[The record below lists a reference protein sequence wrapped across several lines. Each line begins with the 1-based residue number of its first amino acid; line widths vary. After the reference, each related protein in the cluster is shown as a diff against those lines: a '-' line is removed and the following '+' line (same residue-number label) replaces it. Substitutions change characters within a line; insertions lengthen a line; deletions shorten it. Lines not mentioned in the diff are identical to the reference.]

1 LTPVGSRVY
10 LFNFIFLAEAGP
22 DMKTIKEMLL
32 KKREDLVQEIARRSK
47 ASTESAAQDIGDI
60 IDSVSEERTR
70 ELDLI
75 LTDREKRKLAQIDD
89 AIDRIEESTYGL
101 CEECGIKIPKARLKV
116 LPFATYCVECQE
128 KNEREEKYTR
138 EESEDG
144 IRKVPVAD
152 AEE

>member
-1 LTPVGSRVY
+1 
-10 LFNFIFLAEAGP
+10 
-22 DMKTIKEMLL
+22 MKTIKEMLL
-32 KKREDLVQEIARRSK
+32 KKREDLVLEISRRSK
-47 ASTESAAQDIGDI
+47 ASTESAVQDIGDI
-60 IDSVSEERTR
+60 LDSVSEERTR

-89 AIDRIEESTYGL
+89 AIDRIEENTYGL

-116 LPFATYCVECQE
+116 LPFAIFCVECQE

-152 AEE
+152 VEE

>member
-1 LTPVGSRVY
+1 
-10 LFNFIFLAEAGP
+10 
-22 DMKTIKEMLL
+22 M
-32 KKREDLVQEIARRSK
+32 KKREDLVLEISRRSK
-47 ASTESAAQDIGDI
+47 ASTESAVQDIGDI
-60 IDSVSEERTR
+60 LDSVSEERTR

-89 AIDRIEESTYGL
+89 ALDRLEENTYGL

-116 LPFATYCVECQE
+116 LPFARYCVECQE

-152 AEE
+152 VEE

>member
-1 LTPVGSRVY
+1 
-10 LFNFIFLAEAGP
+10 
-22 DMKTIKEMLL
+22 MKAIKDMLL
-32 KKREDLVQEIARRSK
+32 KKREELVQEIGRRSK

-60 IDSVSEERTR
+60 LDSVSEERTR

-101 CEECGIKIPKARLKV
+101 CEECGVKIPKARLKV
-116 LPFATYCVECQE
+116 LPFAKYCVECQE

-138 EESEDG
+138 EESEDA

-152 AEE
+152 VEE

>member
-1 LTPVGSRVY
+1 
-10 LFNFIFLAEAGP
+10 
-22 DMKTIKEMLL
+22 MKTIKEMLL
-32 KKREDLVQEIARRSK
+32 KKREDLVLEISRRSK
-47 ASTESAAQDIGDI
+47 ASTESSVQDIGDI
-60 IDSVSEERTR
+60 LDSVSEERTR

-89 AIDRIEESTYGL
+89 AIDRIEENTYGL
-101 CEECGIKIPKARLKV
+101 CEECGVKIPKARLKV
-116 LPFATYCVECQE
+116 LPFAIFCVECQE

-152 AEE
+152 VEE

>member
-1 LTPVGSRVY
+1 
-10 LFNFIFLAEAGP
+10 
-22 DMKTIKEMLL
+22 MKTIKGMLL
-32 KKREDLVQEIARRSK
+32 KKREDLVLEISRRSK
-47 ASTESAAQDIGDI
+47 ASTESAVQDIGDI
-60 IDSVSEERTR
+60 LDSVSEERTR

-89 AIDRIEESTYGL
+89 AIERIEENTYGL
-101 CEECGIKIPKARLKV
+101 CEECGVKIPKARLKV
-116 LPFATYCVECQE
+116 LPFAIYCVECQE

-152 AEE
+152 VEE

>member
-1 LTPVGSRVY
+1 
-10 LFNFIFLAEAGP
+10 
-22 DMKTIKEMLL
+22 MKTIKEMLL
-32 KKREDLVQEIARRSK
+32 KKGGELVQEIARRSK
-47 ASTESAAQDIGDI
+47 ASTESSAQDIGDI
-60 IDSVSEERTR
+60 LDSVSEERTR

-89 AIDRIEESTYGL
+89 AIDRIEEGTYGL

-116 LPFATYCVECQE
+116 LPFAIYCVECQE

-138 EESEDG
+138 EESEEG

-152 AEE
+152 VEE

>member
-1 LTPVGSRVY
+1 
-10 LFNFIFLAEAGP
+10 
-22 DMKTIKEMLL
+22 MKTIKEMLL
-32 KKREDLVQEIARRSK
+32 KKREDLVLEISRRSK
-47 ASTESAAQDIGDI
+47 ASTESAVQDIGDI
-60 IDSVSEERTR
+60 LDSVSEERTR

-75 LTDREKRKLAQIDD
+75 LTDREKKKLAQIDD
-89 AIDRIEESTYGL
+89 AIERIEENTYGL
-101 CEECGIKIPKARLKV
+101 CEECGVKIPKARLKV

-152 AEE
+152 VEE

>member
-1 LTPVGSRVY
+1 
-10 LFNFIFLAEAGP
+10 
-22 DMKTIKEMLL
+22 MKTIKQMLL
-32 KKREDLVQEIARRSK
+32 KKREDLVLEIGRRPK

-60 IDSVSEERTR
+60 LDSVSEERTR

-89 AIDRIEESTYGL
+89 AIERIEENTYGL

-152 AEE
+152 VEE

>member
-1 LTPVGSRVY
+1 
-10 LFNFIFLAEAGP
+10 
-22 DMKTIKEMLL
+22 MKTIKEMLM
-32 KKREDLVQEIARRSK
+32 KKREDLVLEISRRSK
-47 ASTESAAQDIGDI
+47 ASTESAVQDIGDI
-60 IDSVSEERTR
+60 LDSVSEERTR

-89 AIDRIEESTYGL
+89 ALDRLEENTYGL

-116 LPFATYCVECQE
+116 LPFARYCVECQE

-152 AEE
+152 VEE

>member
-1 LTPVGSRVY
+1 
-10 LFNFIFLAEAGP
+10 
-22 DMKTIKEMLL
+22 MKTIKEMLL
-32 KKREDLVQEIARRSK
+32 KKREDLVLEISRRSK

-60 IDSVSEERTR
+60 LDSVSEERTR

-89 AIDRIEESTYGL
+89 ALDRIEENTYGL
-101 CEECGIKIPKARLKV
+101 CEECGVKIPKARLKV
-116 LPFATYCVECQE
+116 LPFAKYCVECQE

-152 AEE
+152 VEE

>member
-1 LTPVGSRVY
+1 
-10 LFNFIFLAEAGP
+10 
-22 DMKTIKEMLL
+22 M
-32 KKREDLVQEIARRSK
+32 KKREDLVLEISRRSK
-47 ASTESAAQDIGDI
+47 ASTESAVQDIGDI
-60 IDSVSEERTR
+60 LDSVSEERTR

-89 AIDRIEESTYGL
+89 ALDRLEENTYGL
-101 CEECGIKIPKARLKV
+101 CEECGTKIPKARLKV
-116 LPFATYCVECQE
+116 LPFARYCVECQE

-152 AEE
+152 VEE